1 MTTFAATLT
10 TLNAGTLALLGNCTV
25 AWSGGN
31 CLGLYQTGY
40 VDTLGINNAENSV
53 LVESADISGLAL
65 ATAITI
71 NGIAHTQ
78 RERQPDGNG
87 MTRIVVEKA

>member
-1 MTTFAATLT
+1 MTTFADTLD
-10 TLNAGTLALLGNCTV
+10 TLNTGTLALLGNCTV
-25 AWSGGN
+25 AWTGGS
-31 CLGLYQTGY
+31 CTGLFQTGY
-40 VDTLGINNAENSV
+40 ADTLGISNADNSV
-53 LVESADISGLAL
+53 LVRSADISGLAL

-71 NGIAHTQ
+71 DGTGYTQ